1 MKAPQW
7 YVGQVSDTTM
17 LPIAAALFG
26 QYFLFFYLFSAT
38 NSCKLKAPQ
47 KGLLILSKHKNEL
60 L

>member
-38 NSCKLKAPQ
+38 DSCKLKAP
-47 KGLLILSKHKNEL
+47 
-60 L
+60 